1 MFNTAT
7 SPSAPA
13 SARAL
18 ARTIRRL
25 ASEFLT
31 PRLRSTLES
40 AADELKGQTSMHALQ
55 GEEDQTLD
63 TLRED
68 LATLRDLAARVPERF
83 CDALGDDI
91 EASLVFGDHSGSD
104 GGAGRGK
111 RRQLR
116 RNAGLEVALLTD
128 DELELSVMVST
139 VGARFDRRNREL
151 LDAAME
157 HAESACDAARA
168 EALRGL
174 IGVFPL
180 LNRFSALLSAAALS
194 VTSRSKV
201 MGGFQFHVLDEL
213 ERFYGP
219 LADALGRKHGTGNG
233 ARRAAME
240 PLAEPSTEDPVQ
252 RPMGM
257 PAWQQLLHRGGHQP
271 SLHAMGGPAMGASTM
286 GKPHGDV
293 AAGHPT
299 GNGVGNGDGMPLTTY
314 LTQLPVAP
322 LSGNALPGQPGGVS
336 LYEHV
341 VCGLAAECDV
351 APERLAN
358 MDLDVLRLVSLFFE
372 TFLDNDSLAPALR
385 FLVGRLQMP
394 VLRVAL
400 EDPSFF
406 DDDHHV
412 ARRLIQELCRIG
424 IGWSSDMAS
433 VERSPAYKEVS
444 ALVNEIVDHPAPD
457 GALLEAVMASLGAS
471 QAARQEK
478 VGRAEERVVQL
489 ETGRSRLKAVKLQ
502 VQDELNRCLARHSSL
517 PVLRAFLAD
526 SWSKVLTFVCLRH
539 GDSGPQWRQAIDLCD
554 ELADLLG
561 PAASRAE
568 AMVRFERVPALLEQL
583 EALMVDAGLTS
594 AHIDDSI
601 ASLYREIDRIRESDD
616 DWFASGG
623 EMIIE
628 GENAL
633 EPITLIPPPAIPDVE
648 HGVGAE
654 TLEQIQPG
662 TWVRVREQTGSGEFH
677 QVKVAAR
684 VSETREILLVDERGA
699 RWGIWQEAEFAD
711 AMAAGRIA
719 LVDHDLIVQQT
730 LDAMIAAL
738 TAAAAD
744 VKLGEV
750 TVG

>member
-1 MFNTAT
+1 MYKTPA
-7 SPSAPA
+7 AP

-18 ARTIRRL
+18 ARTIRRM
-25 ASEFLT
+25 AGEFLI

-40 AADELKGQTSMHALQ
+40 AADELKGQSSMHALQ

-68 LATLRDLAARVPERF
+68 LATLRELAARVPEGF

-104 GGAGRGK
+104 GAGGRGK

-116 RNAGLEVALLTD
+116 RNAGLEVALLAD

-139 VGARFDRRNREL
+139 VGARFERRNREA
-151 LDAAME
+151 LDAAVRA
-157 HAESACDAARA
+157 AESACDAERA

-180 LNRFSALLSAAALS
+180 LNRFSTLLSAAPLS
-194 VTSRSKV
+194 VASRSKV

-213 ERFYGP
+213 ERFY
-219 LADALGRKHGTGNG
+219 
-233 ARRAAME
+233 E
-240 PLAEPSTEDPVQ
+240 PLAAALAPNGGTSSRSPGATTPCVPEAAAEPLQ
-252 RPMGM
+252 RPVGLQ
-257 PAWQQLLHRGGHQP
+257 AWQQLLH
-271 SLHAMGGPAMGASTM
+271 GA
-286 GKPHGDV
+286 PHGHHMGPSTGYSNGG
-293 AAGHPT
+293 AGSA
-299 GNGVGNGDGMPLTTY
+299 GVPLATYLSQHPLTT
-314 LTQLPVAP
+314 LPLP
-322 LSGNALPGQPGGVS
+322 LAPGQSAGVS
-336 LYEHV
+336 LYDHV
-341 VCGLAAECDV
+341 VCALASHGEVGADGLGG
-351 APERLAN
+351 

-400 EDPSFF
+400 DDPSFF
-406 DDDHHV
+406 DDDDHV
-412 ARRLIQELCRIG
+412 ARRLIQALCRIG
-424 IGWSSDMAS
+424 IGWSSDMAW

-444 ALVNEIVDHPAPD
+444 ALIAEIVDHPAPD
-457 GALLEAVMASLGAS
+457 GALFEAVLASLEAS

-502 VQDELNRCLARHSSL
+502 VQDELNRCLARHRSL
-517 PVLRAFLAD
+517 PVLRTFLAD

-539 GDSGPQWRQAIDLCD
+539 GDSGAQWRRAIDLCD
-554 ELADLLG
+554 ELARLLG

-568 AMVRFERVPALLEQL
+568 AQVRFEQVPALLEQL

-594 AHIDDSI
+594 AHIDDAI

-628 GENAL
+628 REAAL

-662 TWVRVREQTGSGEFH
+662 TWVRVRERTGSGEFH

-684 VSETREILLVDERGA
+684 VAETREILLVDERGA

-711 AMAAGRIA
+711 AMADGRIA
-719 LVDHDLIVQQT
+719 LVDHDLIVQHT
-730 LDAMIAAL
+730 LDAMITAL
-738 TAAAAD
+738 TAATANAE
-744 VKLGEV
+744 LCSV